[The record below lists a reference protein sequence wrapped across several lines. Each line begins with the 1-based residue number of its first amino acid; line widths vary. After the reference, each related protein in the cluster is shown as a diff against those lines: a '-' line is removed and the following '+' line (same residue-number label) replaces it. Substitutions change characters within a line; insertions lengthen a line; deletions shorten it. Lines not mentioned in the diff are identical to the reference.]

1 MNNENELKKQ
11 LLKTITV
18 SKDGTLL
25 INENID
31 YDRLIELSEKISA
44 FDKENVRFSV
54 DAKLVERL
62 GEQLVAKKT
71 TALSELVKNAYDA
84 DATTAVVDFIG
95 TEQPGGK
102 INIQDSG
109 NGMSFDELVNG
120 FMKISTSDK
129 SENPVSPKYSR
140 PRAGKKGIGRFSA
153 QKIGSSLKIITKK
166 NNDNFYTCIEIDWE
180 QYASG
185 QSIHAIKNKV
195 YYDYDSAYT
204 FQHGT
209 RLEISNVKE
218 AWTDSNISTAFN
230 YLSNI
235 IVVRPSKNK
244 TDPGFDVKFKF
255 IDSSGNLKDF
265 ILDDNSAY
273 FSSADVKVLAE
284 MKEGYCLVKIE
295 GINNPNL
302 SDELEI
308 KELYH
313 EDLLECKYRLEL
325 HYFGLSQ
332 GDARVKYLNNFL
344 RLNGGIRLYRN
355 DFHVAP
361 YGERFNDWLSLDESS
376 RRRIILPPH
385 SNTNFVGGVYVYDPA
400 GDKFEETSSREG
412 VLETDNF
419 KNLVEVTKNIAL
431 KVASNVASEKGK
443 KVTASQKYE
452 KNKPLKEKVSE
463 QLENLKS
470 KIVQKNAL
478 NTSYQNEDHPT
489 KISQASDESLK
500 LDSEI
505 EQGIISF
512 DNTFKEFI
520 NEQLM
525 YRVLSSMGLAISE
538 FTHEI
543 QTYLTNLRLNSVS
556 LLKLSEENSD
566 LVDIQS
572 ELETNLSMLVA
583 YTDFFDG
590 TMRSNSNREKNNYE
604 IRHVINKFFKAM
616 SPTIQRRGYVLESKF
631 DSWDIWTKRLHISEL
646 MSILINLFTNSIKA
660 IQRANPDKGKIL
672 IDVKTSETD
681 ITIRFED
688 NGDGIPKNKWA
699 EVFRPL
705 FTTEVP
711 ATSYASENQYMRGM
725 GLGLS
730 ITEQIIIELDG
741 EISVTTPSENYKTCI
756 KIVLPRAKETEIPED
771 AY

>member
-18 SKDGTLL
+18 SKDGALL
-25 INENID
+25 INDNID

-84 DATTAVVDFIG
+84 DATTVFVEFIG
-95 TEQPGGK
+95 TEEPGGK

-109 NGMSFDELVNG
+109 NGMNFDELING
-120 FMKISTSDK
+120 FMKISTADK
-129 SENPVSPKYSR
+129 AENPVSPSYSR

-166 NNDNFYTCIEIDWE
+166 KDDDFYTCIDIDWDL
-180 QYASG
+180 YSSG
-185 QSIHAIKNKV
+185 QSIQTIKNKITHDHTN
-195 YYDYDSAYT
+195 DYN

-209 RLEISNVKE
+209 RLEIGNVKE
-218 AWTDSNISTAFN
+218 AWTDNNISTAFH

-235 IVVRPSKNK
+235 IMVRPVDGNL
-244 TDPGFDVKFKF
+244 DPGFDVKFNF
-255 IDSSGNLKDF
+255 IDKSGKLTDF
-265 ILDDNSAY
+265 ILDDNSVY
-273 FSSADVKVLAE
+273 FSSADVKVTAE
-284 MKEGYCLVKIE
+284 MKKGYCLIDIK
-295 GINNPNL
+295 GINNPKL
-302 SDELEI
+302 DKQLTIEE
-308 KELYH
+308 YYF
-313 EDLLECKYRLEL
+313 EDLLECGYRLEL

-332 GDARVKYLNNFL
+332 GDPKIKYLNGFL
-344 RLNGGIRLYRN
+344 RSNGGIVLYRN
-355 DFHVAP
+355 DFYVAP

-376 RRRIILPPH
+376 RRRVILPPH
-385 SNTNFVGGVYVYDPA
+385 SNTNFIGGVYVYDPA
-400 GDKFEETSSREG
+400 GNKFEETSSREG
-412 VLETDNF
+412 VLETESFNH
-419 KNLVEVTKNIAL
+419 LVELTKNIAI
-431 KVASNVASEKGK
+431 KVASHVASEKGR

-452 KNKPLKEKVSE
+452 KSKPLKEKVEE
-463 QLENLKS
+463 QFANLKN
-470 KIVQKNAL
+470 KIIQKSELKTTHQSDDNAIQPVHS
-478 NTSYQNEDHPT
+478 T
-489 KISQASDESLK
+489 DEYLK
-500 LDSEI
+500 LDNEI
-505 EQGIISF
+505 EQEIITF
-512 DNTFKEFI
+512 DNTLKEYV

-543 QTYLTNLRLNSVS
+543 QTYLTNLRLNSIT
-556 LLKLSEENSD
+556 LLKLSETNPEI
-566 LVDIQS
+566 LEIQS

-590 TMRSNSNREKNNYE
+590 TMRSNSNREKNHYE
-604 IRHVINKFFKAM
+604 IRQIINKFYSAM
-616 SPTIQRRGYVLESKF
+616 SPTIQRRGYKFESKF
-631 DSWDIWTKRLHISEL
+631 DSWDIWTKKLHISEL

-660 IQRANPDKGKIL
+660 IQRANPEKGKIHL
-672 IDVKTSETD
+672 DVKTTENY

-688 NGDGIPKNKWA
+688 NGDGIPEDKWA
-699 EVFRPL
+699 EIFRPL
-705 FTTEVP
+705 YTTEIP
-711 ATSYASENQYMRGM
+711 AKSYSSENQYMRGM

-730 ITEQIIIELDG
+730 ITEQIITELDG
-741 EISVTTPSENYKTCI
+741 EISVTSPSEGYKTCI
-756 KIVLPRAKETEIPED
+756 KIILPRAKESEIPED